1 VTLPVRILLPFT
13 ECKVPGGRKGESL
26 KSRRSAL
33 ARSFKQI
40 MDKRLEALQAFRVAM
55 NGGREAHA
63 ILQLNGKP
71 FQEALAVNRGL
82 DTSSLATVIDR
93 NGRAFA
99 SALFDPPL
107 EAAAKRRLEHEV
119 LFLCPLLGILRPGDL
134 VPDYRCP
141 VGANLPRIGS
151 LHRFWKEPVTTT
163 LNRLLK
169 GAQVYS
175 FLPARLSALWKPDGR
190 EAGIVVLKFSR
201 MANDR
206 CVAETAAV
214 PRLSGEAVRFIL
226 DHEARAAGDLLRFK
240 SCHGHAYSAIH
251 SDDRGRVRCLN
262 FVCDGARS
270 ATSPAPA

>member
-26 KSRRSAL
+26 KTRRGAL

-40 MDKRLEALQAFRVAM
+40 LGNRLEALQAFRVAM

-63 ILQLNGKP
+63 ILGLTGKP

-82 DTSSLATVIDR
+82 DTSCLATVIER
-93 NGRAFA
+93 NGHAFA
-99 SALFDPPL
+99 SALMEPAL
-107 EAAAKRRLEHEV
+107 SAGAKRRLDHEV
-119 LFLCPLLGILRPGDL
+119 VFVCPLLGVLKPGDL

-141 VGANLPRIGS
+141 VGANLPKIGS
-151 LHRFWKEPVTTT
+151 LHRFWKTAVTST

-214 PRLSGEAVRFIL
+214 PRLSGEALRFLL
-226 DHEARAAGDLLRFK
+226 DHDSRAPADLLRFK
-240 SCHGHAYSAIH
+240 SGQGHAYSAVH

-262 FVCDGARS
+262 FVYDPSRGA
-270 ATSPAPA
+270 SPA